1 MRRTAKRLRSENPVV
16 QLAALHR
23 CAADFHFLVE
33 GPCLRPLLEAVRD
46 LAGHGK
52 PTTPSTPTAIGGSG
66 GFNGRAPVPAAATES
81 KKPNPP
87 GSANQGRGRMPR
99 DEYNYGPNLVAA
111 LRTLVAF
118 MKDNKQDIPEGILE
132 RAGESALDGQA
143 ADDSVVD
150 KKRRLAPSATAVK
163 GATADEDA
171 PGATTNDED
180 APFDENGAEAA
191 AAAGGS
197 QSGSVGGGTSLN
209 GDAAE
214 AREEEERLEQERLEE
229 LERVH
234 RKKVLKR
241 AKLIAKEMQRKKTM
255 FESSDLVLLL
265 ASPRSNV
272 ADASLMLFESLTT
285 ALRDLDELGGDA
297 STAFPAQPSMV
308 SQFAA
313 GSVDLENTESSRPGT
328 ANGKP
333 VQSDKSLARQSIA
346 SPRSLRGGGN
356 QSVAPSG
363 YGPSVIRSVT
373 PSRAAEAAKG
383 ALLRMLANKGNP
395 AAAVAALLPRVRD
408 WREAASEQAA
418 RRAEIEARIAGIEAN
433 SKAAAAAAKTAA
445 EVVKE
450 VASRCEEAKDPGGKL
465 KASAKGNKPPKFKPI
480 PPELSEEL
488 AECESK
494 AEELA
499 DVAQEALEAFEQAKA
514 EIGSGSGEDNGAEG
528 GEEAA
533 ASWKNDAIL
542 GQSELEPLV
551 TRALSMMKF
560 LWEEVKVVCECV
572 QIVATF
578 CLILLSCSS
587 STINSEKKNFSTYVL
602 LHAFPDPLNHDHY

>member
-1 MRRTAKRLRSENPVV
+1 
-16 QLAALHR
+16 
-23 CAADFHFLVE
+23 
-33 GPCLRPLLEAVRD
+33 
-46 LAGHGK
+46 
-52 PTTPSTPTAIGGSG
+52 
-66 GFNGRAPVPAAATES
+66 
-81 KKPNPP
+81 
-87 GSANQGRGRMPR
+87 
-99 DEYNYGPNLVAA
+99 
-111 LRTLVAF
+111 
-118 MKDNKQDIPEGILE
+118 
-132 RAGESALDGQA
+132 
-143 ADDSVVD
+143 
-150 KKRRLAPSATAVK
+150 
-163 GATADEDA
+163 
-171 PGATTNDED
+171 
-180 APFDENGAEAA
+180 
-191 AAAGGS
+191 
-197 QSGSVGGGTSLN
+197 
-209 GDAAE
+209 
-214 AREEEERLEQERLEE
+214 
-229 LERVH
+229 
-234 RKKVLKR
+234 
-241 AKLIAKEMQRKKTM
+241 
-255 FESSDLVLLL
+255 
-265 ASPRSNV
+265 
-272 ADASLMLFESLTT
+272 
-285 ALRDLDELGGDA
+285 
-297 STAFPAQPSMV
+297 
-308 SQFAA
+308 
-313 GSVDLENTESSRPGT
+313 
-328 ANGKP
+328 
-333 VQSDKSLARQSIA
+333 
-346 SPRSLRGGGN
+346 
-356 QSVAPSG
+356 
-363 YGPSVIRSVT
+363 
-373 PSRAAEAAKG
+373 
-383 ALLRMLANKGNP
+383 MLANKGNP

-572 QIVATF
+572 QVVATF

-587 STINSEKKNFSTYVL
+587 STINSEKKNFNTYVL